1 VPYPLEVILFALLS
15 ALGLATLHYQLRKTA
30 KKFSPVIAHC
40 LVRPILT
47 AYYRYGVSK
56 PGQSKSN

>member
-1 VPYPLEVILFALLS
+1 
-15 ALGLATLHYQLRKTA
+15 LATLHYQLRKTA

-56 PGQSKSN
+56 PGLSKSN